1 MTSSGHEHTGRSL
14 TMSDDD
20 KLLTI
25 QEAAAFLRTPSGTL
39 RFWRSHGVGPPSFK
53 IGRRIY
59 YWLSEILAW
68 LDEQRGQRRTDDH
81 RRPDP
86 VSTEA

>member
-1 MTSSGHEHTGRSL
+1 MN
-14 TMSDDD
+14 DDD

-25 QEAAAFLRTPSGTL
+25 QEAAAFLRTPVATV
-39 RFWRSHGVGPPSFK
+39 RFWRSQRVGPLSFK
-53 IGRRIY
+53 IARRIH

-68 LDEQRGQRRTDDH
+68 LDEPHGQQRQRDH
-81 RRPDP
+81 RRGHP